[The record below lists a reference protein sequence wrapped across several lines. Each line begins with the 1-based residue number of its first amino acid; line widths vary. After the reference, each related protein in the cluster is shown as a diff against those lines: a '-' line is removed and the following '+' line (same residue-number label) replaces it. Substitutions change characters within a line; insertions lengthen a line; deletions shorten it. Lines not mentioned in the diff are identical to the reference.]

1 VGGAAVSVADER
13 VPEVLTSS
21 VGVDQDLVFDILKNR
36 RRRQV
41 LRYLMAI
48 DDAASIGDLAEQLA
62 AWENDVPKGDITYKQ
77 RKRVYISLHQTHLP
91 KLDDARVVDYD
102 SRSGMVSLTDGIEPY
117 RVHLDLDPADVVDD
131 DEESSTP
138 SRSRGLFAGF
148 GVVVLF
154 SVLVAGFGLD
164 SVGLTPAELG
174 IALVATAASVGT
186 AWRFDSD

>member
-1 VGGAAVSVADER
+1 MSVADER
-13 VPEVLTSS
+13 TRESVTSP

-41 LRYLMAI
+41 LRYLMEI
-48 DDAASIGDLAEQLA
+48 DGSASISDLAEQLA

-91 KLDDARVVDYD
+91 KLDDASVVDYD
-102 SRSGMVSLTDGIEPY
+102 SRSGMVSITDGIEPY

-131 DEESSTP
+131 GDDGDDEPSSDP
-138 SRSRGLFAGF
+138 SRSRGLFAGL

-154 SVLVAGFGLD
+154 SVLVAAFGI
-164 SVGLTPAELG
+164 SPVGLTSVEL
-174 IALVATAASVGT
+174 LVASAATAVATGVAWLYGSV
-186 AWRFDSD
+186 

>member
-1 VGGAAVSVADER
+1 MSVADER
-13 VPEVLTSS
+13 TPEAVTSP

-48 DDAASIGDLAEQLA
+48 DGAASIGDLAEHLA
-62 AWENDVPKGDITYKQ
+62 AWENDVSQGDITYKQ

-91 KLDDARVVDYD
+91 KLDDSSVVDYD

-117 RVHLDLDPADVVDD
+117 RVHLDLDPDDVVDD
-131 DEESSTP
+131 EDSSTS

-154 SVLVAGFGLD
+154 SVLVAAFGFD
-164 SVGLTPAELG
+164 SVGLTPVELG
-174 IALVATAASVGT
+174 IALATTAVAVGA
-186 AWRFDSD
+186 AWRFGSE

>member
-48 DDAASIGDLAEQLA
+48 DGAASIGDLAEQLA

-117 RVHLDLDPADVVDD
+117 RVHLDLDPADVADD
-131 DEESSTP
+131 AEESSTP
-138 SRSRGLFAGF
+138 SRSRGLFAGL

-164 SVGLTPAELG
+164 SVGLTPVELG
-174 IALVATAASVGT
+174 IALVATAVSVGT
-186 AWRFDSD
+186 AWRFGSD

>member
-1 VGGAAVSVADER
+1 VSVADER
-13 VPEVLTSS
+13 APEAITSS

-41 LRYLMAI
+41 LRYLMEI
-48 DDAASIGDLAEQLA
+48 DGAASIGDLAEQLA

-91 KLDDARVVDYD
+91 KLDDASVVDYD

-131 DEESSTP
+131 DEGPSTP
-138 SRSRGLFAGF
+138 SRSPGLFAGF

-154 SVLVAGFGLD
+154 SVLVVAFGLD
-164 SVGLTPAELG
+164 PVGLTPVELG
-174 IALVATAASVGT
+174 VALVATSVSVGA
-186 AWRFDSD
+186 AWRFGSD